1 MSLPLNRAIFV
12 AALLSG
18 SFAAPFAV
26 QAHVPYLQPA
36 SFEPIRGGWISLDA
50 AFAERFFIPEVA
62 FDNSQF
68 SVLTPAGAAVKPALV
83 QYSHTRT
90 TAEHQ
95 LTDDGT
101 YRFSTGLR
109 YGAVFHT
116 YEQDG
121 ERKNSRDENFKLPAG
136 AKSIAHFQAVTR
148 AETYVS
154 KGAPSHNA
162 LKSGG
167 EALELEFLSHPND
180 LYTDSTLRA
189 RVLFNG
195 KPLAQQAVSAYF
207 VEAGANDEKVTQQL
221 TTDAAG
227 IISFKPEKAG
237 TYLLLSRYRADA
249 PASAKVPQYSYSYS
263 VVLEVTQ

>member
-1 MSLPLNRAIFV
+1 MSLPLNRAILV
-12 AALLSG
+12 AAMLGG
-18 SFAAPFAV
+18 SFAAHFAA

-36 SFEPIRGGWISLDA
+36 SFEPIRGGWVSLDA
-50 AFAERFFIPEVA
+50 AFADRFFIPEVA
-62 FDNSQF
+62 FDNSRF
-68 SVLTPAGAAVKPALV
+68 SVLTPAGTVVTPTLV

-109 YGAVFHT
+109 YGATFHT
-116 YEQDG
+116 YEQNG
-121 ERKNSRDENFKLPAG
+121 ERKNSRDDNFVLPSG
-136 AKSIAHFQAVTR
+136 AKSVAHFQAVTR

-154 KGAPSHNA
+154 KGAPDHAA
-162 LKSGG
+162 LKPTA

-180 LYTDSTLRA
+180 LYTDSTVRV

-195 KPLAQQAVSAYF
+195 KPLPQQLVNAYF
-207 VEAGANDEKVTQQL
+207 VETGANDEKVTQQL

-227 IISFKPEKAG
+227 IISFQPQQAG
-237 TYLLLSRYRADA
+237 SYLLLSRYRADA
-249 PASAKVPQYSYSYS
+249 PAGAKVPQYSYSYS

>member
-1 MSLPLNRAIFV
+1 MSLPLNRAILV
-12 AALLSG
+12 AAMLGG
-18 SFAAPFAV
+18 SFAAHFAA

-36 SFEPIRGGWISLDA
+36 SFEPIRGGWVSLDA
-50 AFAERFFIPEVA
+50 AFADRFFIPEVA
-62 FDNSQF
+62 FDNSRF
-68 SVLTPAGAAVKPALV
+68 SVLTPAGTAVAPILV

-95 LTDDGT
+95 LTDEGT

-116 YEQDG
+116 YEQNG
-121 ERKNSRDENFKLPAG
+121 ESKNSRDENFVLPEG

-154 KGAPSHNA
+154 KGAPDHKA
-162 LKSGG
+162 LQPGG

-180 LYTDSTLRA
+180 LYSDSTLRA

-195 KPLAQQAVSAYF
+195 KPLPQQAVNVYF
-207 VEAGANDEKVTQQL
+207 VETGANDEKVTHQL
-221 TTDAAG
+221 ISDATG
-227 IISFKPEKAG
+227 IISFQPATAG
-237 TYLLLSRYRADA
+237 TYLLLSRYRTAA
-249 PASAKVPQYSYSYS
+249 PQTAKVPTYSYSYS
-263 VVLEVTQ
+263 VVLEVTE

>member
-1 MSLPLNRAIFV
+1 MLLPFNRAIG
-12 AALLSG
+12 AATILVGCL
-18 SFAAPFAV
+18 APQFAV

-36 SFEPIRGGWISLDA
+36 SFEPIRGGWVSLDA
-50 AFAERFFIPEVA
+50 AFADRFFVPEVA

-68 SVLTPAGAAVKPALV
+68 SVITPAGTAVTPALV

-109 YGAVFHT
+109 YGATFHT
-116 YEQDG
+116 YELNG
-121 ERKNSRDENFKLPAG
+121 ERKSSRDPAFQLPEG

-154 KGAPSHNA
+154 KGAPNHNA
-162 LKSGG
+162 IKPTA

-180 LYTDSTLRA
+180 LYTDSTVRA

-195 KPLAQQAVSAYF
+195 KPLPQQTVSTYF
-207 VEAGANDEKVTQQL
+207 VEAGANDEKVTHQL

-237 TYLLLSRYRADA
+237 TYLLLSRYRTQA
-249 PASAKVPQYSYSYS
+249 PADAKVPQYSYSYS
-263 VVLEVTQ
+263 VVVEVTQ

>member
-1 MSLPLNRAIFV
+1 MSLPLNRAIFAV
-12 AALLSG
+12 TALAA
-18 SFAAPFAV
+18 SFAT

-36 SFEPIRGGWISLDA
+36 SFEPIRGGWVSLDA
-50 AFAERFFIPEVA
+50 AFADRFFIPEVA
-62 FDNSQF
+62 FDNSSF
-68 SVLTPAGAAVKPALV
+68 SVLTPAGTAVKPALL

-90 TAEHQ
+90 MAEHQ

-109 YGAVFHT
+109 FGAVFHT
-116 YEQDG
+116 YEHNG
-121 ERKNSRDENFKLPAG
+121 ERKNSRDENFVLPAG

-154 KGAPSHNA
+154 KGAPDHTA
-162 LKSGG
+162 LKPGG

-195 KPLAQQAVSAYF
+195 KPLVRQAVSAYF
-207 VEAGANDEKVTQQL
+207 VEAGANDEKVTYQL
-221 TTDAAG
+221 SSDAAG
-227 IISFKPEKAG
+227 IISFQPEKAG
-237 TYLLLSRYRADA
+237 TYLLLSRFRTDA
-249 PASAKVPQYSYSYS
+249 PKTAAVPTYSYTYS
-263 VVLEVTQ
+263 VVLEITQ